1 MIKELNKKLSQSFI
15 VKNGKTGND
24 EVIQKKQ
31 KKTRSIV

>member
-15 VKNGKTGND
+15 VKNGKAAND

-31 KKTRSIV
+31 EKTRSVV